1 MKAMSASPAFGQGLQ
16 SPPEQSSPGLRQ
28 QVLPDSIYP
37 NGLYSMGRQAVSQM
51 LPLKQTL
58 PQQSSMQNAYALLE
72 AQTRAAIMTQ
82 NMQRLEAAA
91 ALLKSPSLAL

>member
-1 MKAMSASPAFGQGLQ
+1 MG
-16 SPPEQSSPGLRQ
+16 RQ
-28 QVLPDSIYP
+28 QV
-37 NGLYSMGRQAVSQM
+37 SQM
-51 LPLKQTL
+51 ALPFKQNL

-91 ALLKSPSLAL
+91 ALLKSPSLAI